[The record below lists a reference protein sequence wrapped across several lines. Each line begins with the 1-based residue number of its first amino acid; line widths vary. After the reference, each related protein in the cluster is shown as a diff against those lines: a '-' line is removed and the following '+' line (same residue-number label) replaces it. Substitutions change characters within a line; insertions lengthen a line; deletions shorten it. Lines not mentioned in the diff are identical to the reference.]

1 MVDLEP
7 VLPSSV
13 RTASMVGRA
22 PRACNAC
29 LAFRTRALL
38 MPPRAIAPSDDFVVC
53 SRVWEYSCMD
63 GRRLAQEGDRLTVDK
78 LDLSTVRGLFW
89 PNGRGEQYNQGD
101 LT

>member
-1 MVDLEP
+1 
-7 VLPSSV
+7 
-13 RTASMVGRA
+13 
-22 PRACNAC
+22 
-29 LAFRTRALL
+29 
-38 MPPRAIAPSDDFVVC
+38 
-53 SRVWEYSCMD
+53 MD